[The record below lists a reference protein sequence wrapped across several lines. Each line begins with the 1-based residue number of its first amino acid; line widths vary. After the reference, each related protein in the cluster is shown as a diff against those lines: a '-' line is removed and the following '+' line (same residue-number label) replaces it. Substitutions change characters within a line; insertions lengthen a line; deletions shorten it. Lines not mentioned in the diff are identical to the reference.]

1 MKLDSK
7 YAHELLMEAE
17 KVSPGGYVK
26 HSLTVGEAAYRI
38 ASRLNLDAD
47 KECFT

>member
-26 HSLTVGEAAYRI
+26 HSLSASKFNLEAMR
-38 ASRLNLDAD
+38 
-47 KECFT
+47 